1 MLSFIEPSLAEMLR
15 ASLRG
20 LIADAIPPVAAVSV
34 ALAIAA
40 VVLARVRAALGRGRR
55 PRPLQATV

>member
-20 LIADAIPPVAAVSV
+20 LVADAIPPVAAVSV

>member
-1 MLSFIEPSLAEMLR
+1 MLSFIEPSLAELLR
-15 ASLRG
+15 ASLRDLMAG
-20 LIADAIPPVAAVSV
+20 AIPPVAAVGV

-40 VVLARVRAALGRGRR
+40 AVFARARAPLGRGRR

>member
-15 ASLRG
+15 ASLRD

-40 VVLARVRAALGRGRR
+40 VVLARARAALRRGRR
-55 PRPLQATV
+55 PRPLRATV